1 MQQLAL
7 HSRML
12 ILQTLISIKLKPD
25 TKSTVAALGMQTTG
39 NDRSVALKLFSILN
53 LSKQIFLHKIIRL
66 QGLPL

>member
-39 NDRSVALKLFSILN
+39 NDRSVALK
-53 LSKQIFLHKIIRL
+53 
-66 QGLPL
+66 